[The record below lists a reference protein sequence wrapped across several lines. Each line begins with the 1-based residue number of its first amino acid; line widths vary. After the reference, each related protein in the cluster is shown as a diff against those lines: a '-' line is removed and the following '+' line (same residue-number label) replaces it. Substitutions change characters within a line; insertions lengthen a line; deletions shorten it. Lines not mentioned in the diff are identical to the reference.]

1 MKTLTGRAV
10 LGYALILAAV
20 TPSLAADWT
29 LPRTEW
35 GAPDLQGLWTNTTL
49 TPFERPPALGD
60 QEFLTEEEVA
70 EAESNRADLISG
82 AGARPA
88 SKTEAGGNIGA
99 YNLHWMELGTR
110 IVGSRRTSLVIDP
123 STGRV
128 PVRPEAEAKRK
139 YDIAH
144 IEDSW
149 EHMSVWDRCITRGV
163 PGGLMPAGYNNGH
176 RILQTEDTVVI
187 VSEMIHNA
195 RIIPIDGRP
204 HIDDS
209 IRLWNGD
216 SRGHWEGDTLVVET
230 RNFGDKSW
238 IATSGSQG
246 RIKGIPQTPNAF
258 IVERFTRVDEDTVDW
273 QATIEDPAVYTT
285 PWTVNIPL
293 YYDPD
298 YEMFEYACHEGN
310 WAVRNTLSAGRAQE
324 QTKTADGQ

>member
-1 MKTLTGRAV
+1 MKTLTGRTV
-10 LGYALILAAV
+10 LAFALILAAV
-20 TPSLAADWT
+20 MPSFTAAEAAADWT
-29 LPRTEW
+29 LPRTGW

-60 QEFLTEEEVA
+60 KEFLTEEEVA
-70 EAESNRADLISG
+70 EAEANRADLING

-88 SKTEAGGNIGA
+88 SKTEAGGNVGA

-110 IVGSRRTSLVIDP
+110 IVGSRRTSLVIEP

-163 PGGLMPAGYNNGH
+163 PGGLMPAGYNNAH

-187 VSEMIHNA
+187 VSEMIHNV

-204 HIDDS
+204 HVDDS

-246 RIKGIPQTPNAF
+246 RIKGIQQTSNATV
-258 IVERFTRVDEDTVDW
+258 VERFTRVDEHTVDW
-273 QATIEDPAVYTT
+273 RATIEDPEIYTA

-293 YYDPD
+293 YYDAG
-298 YEMFEYACHEGN
+298 YEMYEYACHEGN
-310 WAVRNTLSAGRAQE
+310 WAVRNTLSAGRA
-324 QTKTADGQ
+324 AD